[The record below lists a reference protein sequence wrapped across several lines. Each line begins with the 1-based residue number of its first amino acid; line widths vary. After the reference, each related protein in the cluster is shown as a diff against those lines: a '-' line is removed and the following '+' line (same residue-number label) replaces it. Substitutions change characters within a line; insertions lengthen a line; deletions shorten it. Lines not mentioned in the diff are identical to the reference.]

1 MIGIESK
8 YSGAYF
14 AHEAEVKATLA
25 KLKDNDYGI
34 TDYMLLSNDGLPI
47 VSSLRERDNID
58 THRETISIMAATIK
72 GAANTANRELKKS
85 SPNVICVDSQDAKS
99 IIMNVGVSHILIV
112 SGTPDL
118 EKRIDGV
125 QQIAKSVADI
135 LDAD

>member
-25 KLKDNDYGI
+25 KLKKDYGV
-34 TDYMLLSNDGLPI
+34 TDYILLSNDGLPI
-47 VSSLRERDNID
+47 VCDLQYKGNIE
-58 THRETISIMAATIK
+58 THRETIAIMAATIK
-72 GAANTANRELKKS
+72 GAADAANHELKKS
-85 SPNVICVDSQDAKS
+85 SSNVIYVDSQDSKS
-99 IIMNVGVSHILIV
+99 AIMEVGVSHILIV

-125 QQIAKSVADI
+125 QQIAKNVADI